1 MLNQLFST
9 SRPAGYIV
17 IAVFLLFAYSLNLF
31 SDVTWMA
38 DPTEVLKKI
47 ILFFV
52 MVLSV
57 LLVQFISV
65 KNQLNSNSLYSLFF
79 YSCFLLLFSSYFENS
94 KIIMAN
100 FFVLLG
106 LRRLFSM
113 HSMITPK
120 QKLFDASLWFLMAAV
135 FNSWTILFLAMVYLT
150 VIWYVSEDYRNW
162 IIPIIASA
170 VVAVLFY
177 TYGLATDF
185 DFIEYWKE
193 KFVLSLN
200 FQYFENNFQRIALSI
215 FAALCCLFISY
226 QATLMK
232 KAPMHQH
239 NLYKS
244 ILMCFIIGASIYVLC
259 SPKQNACL
267 VYTFFPLS
275 IAAGNFVLNV
285 EQKWIKET
293 VMVAVLIISVFVFAM
308 QL

>member
-9 SRPAGYIV
+9 SRPIGYI
-17 IAVFLLFAYSLNLF
+17 ILAVFLLLAYSLNLF
-31 SDVTWMA
+31 SDLTWMA
-38 DPTEVLKKI
+38 NPTEVLKKI

-79 YSCFLLLFSSYFENS
+79 YSCFLLLFSSYFDTG
-94 KIIMAN
+94 KIIIAN

-120 QKLFDASLWFLMAAV
+120 QKLFDASLWFLLATL
-135 FNSWTILFLAMVYLT
+135 FNSWTILFLLMVFLT

-162 IIPIIASA
+162 IIPFIASG

-177 TYGLATDF
+177 TYGLATDLNFIAYWQQKFILSF
-185 DFIEYWKE
+185 D
-193 KFVLSLN
+193 
-200 FQYFENNFQRIALSI
+200 FQYFENNYQRIALSI
-215 FAALCCLFISY
+215 FVALCCLFVSY
-226 QATLMK
+226 QFSLTK
-232 KAPMHQH
+232 KAPINQH

-244 ILMCFIIGASIYVLC
+244 ILMCFIIGASIYVLS
-259 SPKQNACL
+259 SPKYNALL

-275 IAAGNFVLNV
+275 IAAGNFMLNV
-285 EQKWIKET
+285 ENKWIKEV
-293 VMVAVLIISVFVFAM
+293 VMLGVLLLSVGVFLL